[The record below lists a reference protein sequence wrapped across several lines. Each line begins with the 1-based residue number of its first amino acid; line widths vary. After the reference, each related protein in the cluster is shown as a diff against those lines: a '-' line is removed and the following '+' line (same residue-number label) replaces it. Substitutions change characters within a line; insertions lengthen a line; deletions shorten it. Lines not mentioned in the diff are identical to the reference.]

1 MLISII
7 IPSRDRAV
15 YLKYSVQ
22 TALNIQDENIEII
35 ISDNASTDHTQEIIQ
50 GIDDIRLKYFNTNKR
65 ISMRANFENALKASS
80 GDYVI
85 FFGDDDGILPLQFKY
100 LRNILEK
107 HKPDALSWDF
117 LTYSWPI
124 KDYGKKTGGLRFE
137 QRKIYGNVIKSSK
150 KIYLETLLNAELDR
164 DNYLPRIYHGC
175 MSRKFL
181 DKLVNDEGLYFCSRS
196 PDLHMS
202 FRAAQNGGNF
212 LRINHPFSINGNSPA
227 STGGGSRSIDI
238 HNKAIS
244 KSLEYKSETEMDPI
258 KDVLPLTKSM
268 GFSFLS
274 ALETLKHH
282 FPNPP
287 LKVNYTRWYAFCLS
301 AIPKVDTK
309 TATEIINCVSIHA
322 KNTSTEQELNSI
334 NPRYVYIKYKFLKLI
349 SKIRHYPFS
358 FRVVAQLD
366 MQNNILTAAKVAD
379 IILNQDLEGIIE
391 EKSNRKI
398 SVKNAKNRG
407 KRLNTQMSGKL
418 VYFEN

>member
-124 KDYGKKTGGLRFE
+124 KGYGKKTGGLRFE

-202 FRAAQNGGNF
+202 FRAAQNGGDF

-227 STGGGSRSIDI
+227 STGGGSRSI
-238 HNKAIS
+238 
-244 KSLEYKSETEMDPI
+244 
-258 KDVLPLTKSM
+258 
-268 GFSFLS
+268 
-274 ALETLKHH
+274 
-282 FPNPP
+282 
-287 LKVNYTRWYAFCLS
+287 
-301 AIPKVDTK
+301 
-309 TATEIINCVSIHA
+309 
-322 KNTSTEQELNSI
+322 
-334 NPRYVYIKYKFLKLI
+334 
-349 SKIRHYPFS
+349 RH
-358 FRVVAQLD
+358 
-366 MQNNILTAAKVAD
+366 T
-379 IILNQDLEGIIE
+379 
-391 EKSNRKI
+391 
-398 SVKNAKNRG
+398 
-407 KRLNTQMSGKL
+407 
-418 VYFEN
+418 